1 MAWSDLY
8 SPSFELTYWTYDDGS
23 VAVELIQENGG
34 KQKTRTKKYT
44 LLESVDAY
52 HKYLENLSKR
62 RGMSKFCKDVAVQGE
77 ILCGVRYIDYP
88 SVTVEP
94 TLFPKII
101 RVFLL
106 DRSYE
111 AQSAVFSI
119 FSAVLASYIS
129 WLFQKELFGK
139 GHKQDMSF
147 RAPLISIPDHQTFEI
162 LRIIIEAIAVDTTPP
177 EIELEGKEPASPDFL
192 QPAVIRATR
201 RNARISDYTS
211 LCSLCEWKKTFFDSR
226 EDEFARKKELPA
238 QYRDTAVLIHTRGFT
253 RKDLQEFQ
261 YRNRWA
267 TIFLYAPTPKVPI
280 MEPIKLDSK
289 PLQTFLAD
297 SLPSRSLRSI
307 MQFFLNWLFD
317 SAEELDLDGVKQE
330 AEERIARYN
339 KRPKT
344 KSYLGHQK
352 VWMLAQLV
360 GARFFLEFLHSV
372 GSMEISTLKTEWWD
386 LLLPPAG
393 KRTATEKC
401 TEETAQQSEDLEE
414 RIIAPKPNSKE
425 VFENTITEILRR
437 GLGSTIPFRPSNSKL
452 PVGETWGCLRVHG
465 KQEPRRVFAIST
477 RQLDLLAQDC
487 CPDSCDWQTV
497 LLDMR
502 RKPPAYLLP
511 VKNCRVF
518 GVSKSENAV
527 LIDIDKARF
536 LPQEMRTTIKKMF
549 QGIS

>member
-8 SPSFELTYWTYDDGS
+8 SPSFELTHWTYDDGS

-44 LLESVDAY
+44 LLEGVDAY
-52 HKYLENLSKR
+52 HKYLENLSKQ
-62 RGMSKFCKDVAVQGE
+62 RGMSKFCKDVAVKGE

-94 TLFPKII
+94 TRFPKII
-101 RVFLL
+101 RTFLL
-106 DRSYE
+106 DQSYE

-119 FSAVLASYIS
+119 FSAVLASYVS

-177 EIELEGKEPASPDFL
+177 EIELEGKEPSSPDFL
-192 QPAVIRATR
+192 QPAVIQATR

-211 LCSLCEWKKTFFDSR
+211 LCARKKSHLDSE
-226 EDEFARKKELPA
+226 EDEFARKKELPS
-238 QYRDTAVLIHTRGFT
+238 QYRDTAVLIETRDFT
-253 RKDLQEFQ
+253 KKDLQEFQ

-289 PLQTFLAD
+289 PLQTFSAD
-297 SLPSRSLRSI
+297 EQLSKKLHSI
-307 MQFFLNWLFD
+307 MQLFLNWLVD
-317 SAEELDLDGVKQE
+317 RPKELDLDGVKQE

-344 KSYLGHQK
+344 KSYLGHRK
-352 VWMLAQLV
+352 AWMLAQLV
-360 GARFFLEFLHSV
+360 GTRFFLEFLHSV
-372 GSMEISTLKTEWWD
+372 GSIDISTLKTDWWD
-386 LLLPPAG
+386 ILLPPAG
-393 KRTATEKC
+393 KRIATE
-401 TEETAQQSEDLEE
+401 ERTAAVAQPPEDSEE

-425 VFENTITEILRR
+425 VFEETITEILRR

-487 CPDSCDWQTV
+487 CPDSCDWQMI

-518 GVSKSENAV
+518 GISKAENSV